1 MNIKRSSK
9 VIMALL
15 LAASALFTTELMAQD
30 LKKPT
35 LEDLLSGGETYRII
49 ENLPNLR
56 WWGDVC
62 IKPGIDSLFAVN
74 PKPEKRHC
82 SQRGKRLIRCSIH

>member
-56 WWGDVC
+56 WW
-62 IKPGIDSLFAVN
+62 ATYA
-74 PKPEKRHC
+74 
-82 SQRGKRLIRCSIH
+82 

>member
-35 LEDLLSGGETYRII
+35 LEDLLSGGETCRIY
-49 ENLPNLR
+49 
-56 WWGDVC
+56 G
-62 IKPGIDSLFAVN
+62 GGATYA
-74 PKPEKRHC
+74 
-82 SQRGKRLIRCSIH
+82 